1 MFKAIVFDLDGTLID
16 SPLCFT
22 SIRRQ
27 LDVPE
32 GEDILLHLEKLQPL
46 PRAQKLST
54 LQEIE
59 VLAAAQATAF
69 PGVVDLLSELRERDI
84 KTGILTRNCRAAS
97 RQAIENLSLSIDSI
111 VTREDAP
118 AKPSPVGLQRLLNQ
132 WSLGNHE
139 MLFVGDFRF
148 DIECGKNAG
157 VSTALFTNGDRP
169 QEPPQPLP
177 DYFISDFRQFWEN
190 LAC

>member
-1 MFKAIVFDLDGTLID
+1 MYKAIVFDLDGTLID

-27 LDVPE
+27 LDIPE
-32 GEDILLHLEKLQPL
+32 GEDILFHLEKLQPVL
-46 PRAQKLST
+46 RAEKLST

-59 VLAAAQATAF
+59 VSAAERAFAF
-69 PGVVDLLSELRERDI
+69 PGVVDLLSELHEREI

-97 RQAIENLSLSIDSI
+97 FRVIKSLSLSIDMT

-118 AKPSPVGLQRLLNQ
+118 AKPNPAGLKKLMNHWEVG
-132 WSLGNHE
+132 GHE

-157 VSTALFTNGDRP
+157 VSTALFTNGTSPREVFEPRP
-169 QEPPQPLP
+169 
-177 DYFISDFRQFWEN
+177 DVVISDYRQFWQSI
-190 LAC
+190 AR